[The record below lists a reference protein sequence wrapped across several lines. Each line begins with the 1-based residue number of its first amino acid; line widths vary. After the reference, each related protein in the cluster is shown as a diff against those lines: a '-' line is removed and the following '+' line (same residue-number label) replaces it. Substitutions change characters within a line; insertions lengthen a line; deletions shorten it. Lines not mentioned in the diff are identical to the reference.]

1 MPLKIW
7 LKEFSAPC
15 ESTLPHSIGFSV
27 KRSKQSKILTGV
39 DLKTRFS
46 RVRSYNSGKGRRR
59 TVLVMNA
66 LKICRR
72 RGSNWVP
79 LRLWSD
85 HVHRSAD
92 VGEIDEEAQVEEAQ
106 GFEGLIS
113 DSLKVG
119 KKRVF
124 SV

>member
-1 MPLKIW
+1 M
-7 LKEFSAPC
+7 
-15 ESTLPHSIGFSV
+15 
-27 KRSKQSKILTGV
+27 
-39 DLKTRFS
+39 
-46 RVRSYNSGKGRRR
+46 
-59 TVLVMNA
+59 
-66 LKICRR
+66 
-72 RGSNWVP
+72 
-79 LRLWSD
+79 
-85 HVHRSAD
+85 HRSAD